1 MLTQGP
7 RTKQTT
13 EKKKKYN
20 DTDKPQ
26 NEEKMFD
33 TMTQNEEGDNKNKE
47 LNSKDK
53 QRVKKKKEEKMF
65 DTSLRKKKVRHKALD
80 EPKESGRRHE
90 KRKKVLVHC
99 ISFISSLSFLSLV
112 VPDIIHLIM

>member
-1 MLTQGP
+1 MSTQGP

-13 EKKKKYN
+13 ERKKKYN
-20 DTDKPQ
+20 NTDKPK

-53 QRVKKKKEEKMF
+53 QRAKKKKKKKKMF
-65 DTSLRKKKVRHKALD
+65 DTSLRKK
-80 EPKESGRRHE
+80 
-90 KRKKVLVHC
+90 
-99 ISFISSLSFLSLV
+99 SSTQG
-112 VPDIIHLIM
+112 P